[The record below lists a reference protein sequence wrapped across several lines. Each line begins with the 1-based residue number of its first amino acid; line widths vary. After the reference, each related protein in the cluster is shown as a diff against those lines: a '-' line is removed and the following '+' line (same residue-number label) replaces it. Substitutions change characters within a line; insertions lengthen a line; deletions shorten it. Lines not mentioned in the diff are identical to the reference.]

1 MSFIKRMKYI
11 YLMMSSMITVLGIYM
26 FIEPDISSL
35 LLCKSCGII
44 LIVFGIVRIFCY
56 FIDDQ
61 YDLAFQ
67 FDLLLGIT
75 SIIVGTLMIIRPN
88 HILTILPII
97 LGIFVLIDAL
107 SKIQTSIDAK
117 QFGLKNW
124 WIILLLAIINSIFAF
139 ILIFDPLKSSLFIM
153 RIMGLMM
160 MLDGIGNINLVT
172 YTVKENYIKR
182 RSDYE

>member
-75 SIIVGTLMIIRPN
+75 SIIVGTLMIIRPD
-88 HILTILPII
+88 H
-97 LGIFVLIDAL
+97 IFVLIDAL